1 MILAADFT
9 DFAIKAQ
16 RFTIIQRFFMDIVVA
31 SSNQDK
37 IKEIKAFF
45 AGFNVF
51 AYADV
56 MDSFEI
62 AETGK
67 SFQENAFIKARA
79 ISTALANTRFSGA
92 LILAD
97 DSGLSVEAL
106 AGAPGLYSARYAGKK
121 ATSEQNLAKLVAAL
135 KDLGLGSSPAF
146 YTCAIALMRGRACYS
161 AHGFLHGRVCHQARG
176 QGGFGYDPV
185 FIPQGYEQTLGEI
198 PEVKAQIS
206 HRTRALKLAAII
218 AKLWL

>member
-1 MILAADFT
+1 
-9 DFAIKAQ
+9 
-16 RFTIIQRFFMDIVVA
+16 MDIVVA

-45 AGFNVF
+45 AGFNVL
-51 AYADV
+51 AYAEV

-62 AETGK
+62 DETGE
-67 SFQENAFIKARA
+67 SFQENALIKARA
-79 ISTALANTRFSGA
+79 ISAKLANTRLDGA

-106 AGAPGLYSARYAGKK
+106 AGAPGLYSARYAGEG
-121 ATSEQNLAKLVAAL
+121 ATSRQNLDKLIATL
-135 KDLGLGSSPAF
+135 KDLGVESSPAF
-146 YTCAIALMRGRACYS
+146 YTCAIALIHRKACYT
-161 AHGFLHGRVCHQARG
+161 AHGFLHGRVCAKERG

-206 HRTRALKLAAII
+206 HRTRALELAAIV